1 MNSSQLST
9 KIQLEGE
16 TYTIGE
22 TTELRIISQLSS
34 AQLGLQD
41 NYFQLLGPQGWRL
54 LRERLLME
62 IPFITEVGRETPE
75 FESSE
80 DQVAGRTNQGCRQ
93 KMMLMFSPVTVKMK
107 ESRARVGL
115 VEYLI
120 YQSAA
125 HSLPHCC

>member
-22 TTELRIISQLSS
+22 RRELGNITQ
-34 AQLGLQD
+34 LQD
-41 NYFQLLGPQGWRL
+41 NYFQLPGPEGWRL

-75 FESSE
+75 FESSG
-80 DQVAGRTNQGCRQ
+80 DQVDGRTNRGCQPEMRW
-93 KMMLMFSPVTVKMK
+93 MFSTVIVRMK
-107 ESRARVGL
+107 LSLAKVG
-115 VEYLI
+115 VVW
-120 YQSAA
+120 
-125 HSLPHCC
+125 